1 MKKTIK
7 KQIKKTNKR
16 KNKSKVNKL
25 TPRKLKNKE
34 LEVESPNIRL
44 EIEEPNNNNNN
55 HNNHNNNNNKNKNKK
70 VVMYSRNSKTG
81 YETVMEAEK
90 KEKDGMKSFVIKS
103 ESVLPPTIITHTAPN
118 FSSTS
123 MLTMAQKRQMVVKSF
138 QS

>member
-1 MKKTIK
+1 
-7 KQIKKTNKR
+7 
-16 KNKSKVNKL
+16 
-25 TPRKLKNKE
+25 
-34 LEVESPNIRL
+34 
-44 EIEEPNNNNNN
+44 
-55 HNNHNNNNNKNKNKK
+55 
-70 VVMYSRNSKTG
+70 MYSRNSKTG